1 MNRFRLAGV
10 LAAAVLFC
18 PTVGNAQ
25 SLVINEAL
33 SSNSS
38 FDYDDFFQ
46 YEDWIEIYNA
56 GGIQNLS
63 GYYLSDDPDTLNKWM
78 FPASNPGL
86 TTILPGGHLRIWCD
100 NDEQQGEDH
109 TNFKLSSEGET
120 VFLVEPDGSTIID
133 SVTLG
138 LAQTDISYGRTCD
151 GCPDWQYF
159 NVPTPEAPNSDAPV
173 PVSTLFINE
182 YQVANENTLF
192 DEAFNFSA
200 WIEVFNPNDFQ
211 VNLAGYEI
219 SLNGQSHTF
228 NNEEPWKTTIE
239 ANDFQVFWLDD
250 NTAAGSNHVAMTP
263 SASGTMLLIGN
274 DGSVVDEVSID
285 AALAMDV
292 SRGRSTDGS
301 PLWTD
306 FSTPTPR
313 VTNALQIIAPAGVV
327 INEAQADNF
336 ITYQDAYSESD
347 DWIELHNP
355 TNAAIDIAGYYLT
368 DRLDRPQKWQVPVTT
383 GDSTIIPAG
392 GYVVLFADEDGS
404 QGWNHMNFKL
414 SSVGEPIALRS
425 PDGFSVADSVFLPSI
440 GQDRSWGRAFDAHP
454 DWVEFFIPTPN
465 ATNGE
470 NAVQEAPE
478 AEKPTMQP
486 TMLPRGGQ
494 AAFSHAAEIFD
505 LQGKWVMAVEP
516 GLQSLS
522 ALPVGMY
529 VAIWDKSQAPV
540 APSTR
545 FIVLH

>member
-1 MNRFRLAGV
+1 MKSMKSFVAI
-10 LAAAVLFC
+10 AASMLIGMADVD
-18 PTVGNAQ
+18 AQ

-86 TTILPGGHLRIWCD
+86 TTILPGAHLRIWCD

-120 VFLVEPDGSTIID
+120 VFLVEPDGVTILD

-138 LAQTDISYGRTCD
+138 LSQTDISYGRTCD

-159 NVPTPEAPNSDAPV
+159 NVPTPDAPNSDAPV

-211 VNLAGYEI
+211 VNLASY
-219 SLNGQSHTF
+219 SLSMEGQNHTF
-228 NNEEPWKTTIE
+228 NNTEPWKTTIE
-239 ANDFQVFWLDD
+239 ANGFQVFWLDD
-250 NTAAGSNHVAMTP
+250 NVLAGSNHVAFTP
-263 SASGTMLLIGN
+263 GLGGVIQLIGFN
-274 DGSVVDEVSID
+274 GTVVDEASID
-285 AALAMDV
+285 AALAADI

-313 VTNALQIIAPAGVV
+313 VTNALQIIEPAGVI

-336 ITYQDAYSESD
+336 ITYQDANNEYD

-355 TNAAIDIAGYYLT
+355 TDAAIDIAGYFLT

-440 GQDRSWGRAFDAHP
+440 GQDRSWGRALDAHP
-454 DWVEFFIPTPN
+454 DWIEFFIPTPN

-470 NAVQEAPE
+470 NSI
-478 AEKPTMQP
+478 AEESNAFIPTMHP
-486 TMLPRGGQ
+486 TLLRNGDNVV
-494 AAFSHAAEIFD
+494 FSHPAEIYNI
-505 LQGKWVMAVEP
+505 QGQWIMTVQTGRQQA
-516 GLQSLS
+516 LT
-522 ALPVGMY
+522 LPVGMY
-529 VAIWDKSQAPV
+529 IAVWAPSQKAN

-545 FIVLH
+545 FVVCD